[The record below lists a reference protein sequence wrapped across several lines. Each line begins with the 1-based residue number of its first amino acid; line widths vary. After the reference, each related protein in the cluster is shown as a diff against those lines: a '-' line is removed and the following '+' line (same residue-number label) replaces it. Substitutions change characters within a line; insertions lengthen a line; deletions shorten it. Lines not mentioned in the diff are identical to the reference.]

1 MNYPNEETFE
11 NSKSN
16 NQGNSKAER
25 AEDDYKE
32 PDKEENFELEFQ
44 KNQTKK
50 RILNLNFKKVNSTEH
65 FQKCSVMLTVA
76 TK

>member
-16 NQGNSKAER
+16 NQGNSKPER

-32 PDKEENFELEFQ
+32 Q
-44 KNQTKK
+44 

-65 FQKCSVMLTVA
+65 FQKYSITITIA
-76 TK
+76 AK